1 MNLDCYYINKATCV
15 IIPIGKN
22 ESQVIET
29 NNTLIVNKSVK
40 SIIDE
45 SCKYF
50 GSTYQGR
57 IDGSKEVLKMNYKLP
72 IVIED
77 FNGLIFFPTSSPR
90 FNECIWVS
98 LNNIDNYIK
107 DDNNSKI
114 YFIGGNEFDI
124 EMSYYSLENQIFRAS
139 LLDSMLRKRKNL

>member
-57 IDGSKEVLKMNYKLP
+57 IDGSKEVLKMN
-72 IVIED
+72 
-77 FNGLIFFPTSSPR
+77 LIYQ
-90 FNECIWVS
+90 ELIH
-98 LNNIDNYIK
+98 
-107 DDNNSKI
+107 
-114 YFIGGNEFDI
+114 
-124 EMSYYSLENQIFRAS
+124 
-139 LLDSMLRKRKNL
+139 